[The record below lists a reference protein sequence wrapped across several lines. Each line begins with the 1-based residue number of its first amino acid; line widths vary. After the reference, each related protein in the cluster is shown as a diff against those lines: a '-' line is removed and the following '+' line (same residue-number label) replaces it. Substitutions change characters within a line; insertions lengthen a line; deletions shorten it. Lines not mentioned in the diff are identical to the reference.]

1 MANVSRRT
9 FIKAVAAV
17 GVATASLRLTST
29 LYESQ
34 SKDTQHDKFFNI
46 GAIGPTTGVHA
57 VYGTAARYGAQVAID
72 EINAKGIRKYKLNW
86 QDTTSLPADAPKC
99 YQNLKEWGAQI
110 IMGPFL
116 SESAH
121 AVAMR
126 AQYDDVFMLTPSA
139 SSLDVLGH
147 QSIANPSSDQ
157 RFSNVFMA
165 CPDDSVYGSV
175 AAQTIAEKMP
185 MAKIGVVYDDSNP
198 YSIGLVR
205 SFLDKAKEL
214 HLKLYSVNT
223 FAGKTQNYSIAIEEA
238 KGRGV
243 DLLFLPLYID
253 QALSVVKLAHINEYH
268 PVYFGADGLD
278 GMNDVE
284 GIDPKLIEGMYYL
297 STFDPHSDDPK
308 VQLFTEKY
316 KQVVDGVLPDQ
327 CAAEAYDAI
336 YILDELLKNTQMKPD
351 DSAEDIAQAL
361 KQEIIS
367 NDFKYTGLTGQN
379 ITWNAEGTCTSYPS
393 AFTIQDGTETKV

>member
-17 GVATASLRLTST
+17 GVATASFRLTST

-34 SKDTQHDKFFNI
+34 SKDTQHDKYFNI
-46 GAIGPTTGVHA
+46 GAIGPTTGVHSI
-57 VYGTAARYGAQVAID
+57 YGNAARYGAQVAID

-99 YQNLKEWGAQI
+99 YKNLKEWGAQI
-110 IMGPFL
+110 ILGPFL
-116 SESAH
+116 SEPAH

-139 SSLDVLGH
+139 SSPDVLGH
-147 QSIANPSSDQ
+147 QAVANPSSNH

-165 CPDDSVYGSV
+165 CPDDEVYGKV
-175 AAQTIAEKMP
+175 AAETISENMP
-185 MAKIGVVYDDSNP
+185 KAKIGVIYDDSNP

-214 HLKLYSVNT
+214 HLRLYSVNT

-238 KGRGV
+238 KKRGV

-253 QALSVVKLAHINEYH
+253 QAVSIVKLAHVNDYH

-278 GMNDVE
+278 GMIDVE
-284 GIDPKLIEGMYYL
+284 GLDPKFIEGMYYL
-297 STFDPHSDDPK
+297 STFNPHSEDPK
-308 VQLFTEKY
+308 VKLFAEKY

-351 DSAEDIAQAL
+351 DSAEEIAKAL
-361 KQEIIS
+361 KEEIVAS
-367 NDFKYTGLTGQN
+367 DFKYSGLTGQD
-379 ITWNAEGTCTSYPS
+379 ITWTEDGTCSAYPS
-393 AFTIQDGTETKV
+393 AYVIEDGAEVKL